1 MACESFCLD
10 ENDMVK
16 DAKKALGTMPLT
28 EETVRFGKPS
38 GSLTLKSALEAG
50 FRKQLISCTVKE
62 SKMLGD
68 FTADRA
74 TIFVD
79 MEPQVSTWKAI
90 LFAILYC
97 NCIMYIQKVTQIH
110 VHCMFTFYRKKWNMI
125 QEITLELWLV
135 IEKK

>member
-79 MEPQVSTWKAI
+79 MEPQVST
-90 LFAILYC
+90 
-97 NCIMYIQKVTQIH
+97 
-110 VHCMFTFYRKKWNMI
+110 
-125 QEITLELWLV
+125 
-135 IEKK
+135 